1 MDVEKE
7 LSKVL
12 QKLSSIE
19 TKLDNALSDLA
30 DHETRLRSL
39 ESRGGKR
46 WDALS
51 EKIIMA
57 LVGGIVGWL
66 LGQIIEIL

>member
-7 LSKVL
+7 IRQVL

-19 TKLDNALSDLA
+19 TKLDTALADLA

-46 WDALS
+46 WDALV

-57 LVGGIVGWL
+57 FAGGLVGWL
-66 LGQIIEIL
+66 LGQITQNL